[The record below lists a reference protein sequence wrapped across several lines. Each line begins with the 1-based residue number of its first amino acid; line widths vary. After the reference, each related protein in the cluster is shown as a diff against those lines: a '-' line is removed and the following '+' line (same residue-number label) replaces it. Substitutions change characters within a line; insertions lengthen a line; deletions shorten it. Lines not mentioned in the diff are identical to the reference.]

1 MFSSRE
7 RVLAALRHEEPDR
20 VPIDLGSHASSTIA
34 VLAYMRLRKHLGLA
48 QDELPKM
55 YNTWGQYCD
64 VQDEILDHLGC
75 DVIPLHRAVSS
86 FSIYNDGPW
95 KDWTLVDGSH
105 CLVPEEFTP
114 KRNEYGDWEWYEN
127 GTMIARMPGEG
138 LHGFT
143 LFWSPMQGD
152 PTREKIDK
160 LLASENNNF
169 ITRIKTS
176 DREVKFLENEAKRI
190 IDSNKGRA
198 VLFQHGG
205 TILENA
211 QGIFGWDEIFVRC
224 ISDPDLVQYFLESL
238 TELHLDTLK
247 RTLDAAGHVIDVIQF
262 GDDLGMQGAPL
273 LNPDMYREI
282 FLPYHKRLFTFVR
295 ENYPHIYVML
305 HCDGSVYDLLPD
317 MIDAGMQ
324 VFNPL
329 QTDCAGMDPAH
340 IKREFGDK
348 ISFWGGACDTHATLA
363 FGTPTQVREDV
374 RRRMQILAPGGGFV
388 FNQIHNVLGDVR
400 PENVLAMIKAAH
412 DFGKYPIVMDA
423 DLETLEAKY
432 ADYWAEPYRVL
443 KAEGVE

>member
-20 VPIDLGSHASSTIA
+20 VPVDLGSHASSTIA
-34 VLAYMRLRKHLGLA
+34 VLAYMRLRKRLGLA
-48 QDELPKM
+48 QNELPKM

-64 VQDEILDHLGC
+64 VQDEILDYLGC
-75 DVIPLHRAVSS
+75 DVIPLHRAISS
-86 FSIYNDGPW
+86 FAIYNDGPW
-95 KDWTLVDGSH
+95 KEWTLVDGSR
-105 CLVPEEFTP
+105 CQVPEEFAP

-160 LLASENNNF
+160 LLASEKNNF
-169 ITRIKTS
+169 ISRIKTS
-176 DREVKFLENEAKRI
+176 DREVQYLKREAQRI
-190 IDSNKGRA
+190 IDANKGRA

-224 ISDPDLVQYFLESL
+224 ISDPALVHYFLEGL
-238 TELHLDTLK
+238 TQLHLDTLK

-273 LNPDMYREI
+273 LNPEMYREI
-282 FLPYHKRLFTFVR
+282 FWPYHKRLFTFVR
-295 ENYPHIYVML
+295 ENYPQIYVML
-305 HCDGSVYDLLPD
+305 HCDGAVYDLLPD

-329 QTDCAGMDPAH
+329 QTDCAGMDPAR

-348 ISFWGGACDTHATLA
+348 ISFWGGGCDTHATLA
-363 FGTPTQVREDV
+363 FGSPTQVREDV

-400 PENVLAMIKAAH
+400 PENVLAMIEAAH
-412 DFGKYPIVMDA
+412 DFGKYPMAMDA
-423 DLETLEAKY
+423 DLEALEAKY
-432 ADYWAEPYRVL
+432 ADYWREPYRVL
-443 KAEGVE
+443 KAEGIE

>member
-224 ISDPDLVQYFLESL
+224 ISDPDLVQYFLEGL

-282 FLPYHKRLFTFVR
+282 FLPYHKKLFTFVR

-317 MIDAGMQ
+317 MIEAGMQ

-329 QTDCAGMDPAH
+329 QTDCAGMDPAR

-400 PENVLAMIKAAH
+400 PENVLAMIQAAQ
-412 DFGKYPIVMDA
+412 DFGKYPIAMDA
-423 DLETLEAKY
+423 DLDTLEAKY